1 VDLKINLIKTDD
13 YFATFQ
19 PLDDTLLRHEFRG
32 EILGPVTARPVRP
45 HHADLV
51 AEIPKK
57 EADHPDDQRRP
68 AQDKRDGAG
77 GKNPQARGEQRAGLH
92 GVHQTH
98 QGSEPVLERHRRGE
112 IRKRLAGRPQHRL
125 LFTRISRKRRGVGEN
140 KTFVRSTA
148 HS

>member
-1 VDLKINLIKTDD
+1 MNFAVRFLVLLLHVLYVLITPILWLKSRRKKQTIPTISDGLLKIS
-13 YFATFQ
+13 ATE
-19 PLDDTLLRHEFRG
+19 LAAKIRKRE
-32 EILGPVTARPVRP
+32 VRP
-45 HHADLV
+45 TFNFP
-51 AEIPKK
+51 PKK
-57 EADHPDDQRRP
+57 FINVSNRLRLPP
-68 AQDKRDGAG
+68 SS
-77 GKNPQARGEQRAGLH
+77 GEQRASLH